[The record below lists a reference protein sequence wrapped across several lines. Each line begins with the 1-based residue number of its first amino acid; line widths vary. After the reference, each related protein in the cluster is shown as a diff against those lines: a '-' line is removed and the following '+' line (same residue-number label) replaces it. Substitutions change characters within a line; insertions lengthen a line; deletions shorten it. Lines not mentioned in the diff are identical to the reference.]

1 MPNYDTTIFRGSK
14 DSCNKDL
21 RITYIYSYA
30 NELEKFPT
38 VREKNNGNGVTIDPS
53 FAMSISE
60 GFEKGRL
67 FIPGNKYF
75 AFISLFDKAVD
86 LISDNL
92 YTLYPNISRVDFEID
107 SKALERFQTEKAL
120 AVAGITAMP
129 SIWCDEMNKSYPS
142 VKFNSVLGTVNIPLE
157 DAIQI
162 REMFKR
168 FDPICYAASMLHFFA
183 RTRLLENNV

>member
-21 RITYIYSYA
+21 RVVYLYSYSA
-30 NELEKFPT
+30 ELEQFPT
-38 VREKNNGNGVTIDPS
+38 AKEKTNGNGFNIDPS
-53 FAMSISE
+53 YAISISE
-60 GFEKGRL
+60 GFEKGRI

-75 AFISLFDKAVD
+75 AFITLFDKAVD
-86 LISDNL
+86 LISENL
-92 YTLYPNISRVDFEID
+92 YTLYPNINKVDFEID

-120 AVAGITAMP
+120 AVAGITAVP
-129 SIWCDEMNKSYPS
+129 SIWCDEMGKPYPS
-142 VKFNSVLGTVNIPLE
+142 VKLNSTLGIVNIPLE

-168 FDPICYAASMLHFFA
+168 FDPICYSASMLQFFA
-183 RTRLLENNV
+183 KTRLMRD

>member
-1 MPNYDTTIFRGSK
+1 MPNYDTTIFRGSR

-21 RITYIYSYA
+21 KITFLYSYST
-30 NELEKFPT
+30 EFDKFPT
-38 VREKNNGNGVTIDPS
+38 AKEKTNGNGFNIEPS
-53 FAMSISE
+53 FAISISE

-67 FIPGNKYF
+67 FIPGNKYY
-75 AFISLFDKAVD
+75 AFITLFDKAVD
-86 LISDNL
+86 LISENL
-92 YTLYPNISRVDFEID
+92 YTLYPNINKVDFEID

-129 SIWCDEMNKSYPS
+129 SVWYDDMSKPYPA
-142 VKFNSVLGTVNIPLE
+142 VKLNSTLGTVNIPLE

-168 FDPICYAASMLHFFA
+168 FDPICYSASMLHFFA
-183 RTRLLENNV
+183 SIRLGNNG